1 MKLPRRH
8 PARSAARVLVLAGSI
23 SAALAAQTGS
33 GQRAADQPTF
43 RLDANFV
50 RVDLYA
56 TLDGRPVTD
65 LTASEIDIREDGV
78 PQAIETFEQVAL
90 SRGVPVE
97 QRRDPTSV
105 SQMRAEAENPRARLF
120 VIYLDTAHTA
130 LAGSHAMKRTLVT
143 MLDRMLAPDD
153 LFAVMTPYMSPT
165 DLSFARKS
173 VTVEGYL
180 SKYWTWG
187 ERDFMLPQNPEERA
201 LLDCYPGAAG
211 SRRAVYSE
219 LAEQIVA
226 RRREKAALDSLTDLT
241 LYLRGVR
248 EERKA
253 VIAITNGWLL
263 PRPDPALLAQGQEPR
278 PTQLG
283 TTSTGRIS
291 VDRMKDE
298 YGVSHAQCERE
309 RQLLAFTDL
318 YQDFQDLMETANR
331 ANVSFYPVDSRGL
344 AASDSPINPLLGD
357 NLGLEEPAEEIR
369 LVRARVESLRTLAEN
384 TDGLAVVDTN
394 ALDKGIAR
402 IVDDMTS
409 YYLLGYYSSNTK
421 LDGGYRRISVRVKR
435 PGVEVRA
442 RRGYKALSASDLT
455 PTPATAPAGPPPAI
469 QAALSTLAVSRRS
482 QLRASVGFVR
492 VGGTDAARLVAGIEV
507 DAAAAKGDFATGGD
521 IAVIAAAG
529 DGTVLAQKR
538 AVLVPGTRSA
548 LVDLGL
554 VPLLD
559 RDFALRVRATPKGD
573 GMSLTENASVAALTD
588 AAGLIWRRGPTT
600 GMKFVL
606 TADRRISRADRV
618 RVDVPVAEG
627 VSASAAALLD
637 RAGKRIEVPVTP
649 DTRAD
654 AGLHWASAELAL
666 APLAPGE
673 YVVKLTMAGVG
684 EPREMFTAIRVTP

>member
-1 MKLPRRH
+1 MRFPRRH
-8 PARSAARVLVLAGSI
+8 PARSAARALVLAASV

-33 GQRAADQPTF
+33 GQPPADQPTF

-56 TLDGRPVTD
+56 TLDGRAVTN
-65 LTASEIDIREDGV
+65 LTASDIEILEDGV
-78 PQAIETFEQVAL
+78 PQAIETFEHVAL

-97 QRRDPTSV
+97 QRRDPSSV

-120 VIYLDTAHTA
+120 VIYLDTAHTT
-130 LAGSHAMKRTLVT
+130 LSGSHAMKRTLVT

-187 ERDFMLPQNPEERA
+187 ERDWMVPQNPEEQTFLECFPDRG
-201 LLDCYPGAAG
+201 GA
-211 SRRAVYSE
+211 RRGPVSE
-219 LAEQIVA
+219 LAEQLIA
-226 RRREKAALDSLTDLT
+226 RRREKVALDSLTDLT

-253 VIAITNGWLL
+253 VITISNGWLL
-263 PRPDPALLAQGQEPR
+263 PRPDPSLLAQGETPR
-278 PTQLG
+278 PPQMG
-283 TTSTGRIS
+283 TTSTGRLTA
-291 VDRMKDE
+291 DRMKAE
-298 YGVSHAQCERE
+298 YGVSDAQCERE
-309 RQLLAFTDL
+309 RQLLAFTDF
-318 YQDFQDLMETANR
+318 YQEFQDLMETANR

-344 AASDSPINPLLGD
+344 AASDSPVFVLSEKPPIV
-357 NLGLEEPAEEIR
+357 EAR
-369 LVRARVESLRTLAEN
+369 LVQARVESLRTLAEN

-421 LDGGYRRISVRVKR
+421 LDGRYRKISVRVKR

-442 RRGYKALSASDLT
+442 RRGYKALSASELT
-455 PTPATAPAGPPPAI
+455 PAPAMIAAPAGPPPAI
-469 QAALSTLAVSRRS
+469 QVALSTLAVSRTS

-492 VGGTDAARLVAGIEV
+492 AGGTDPSRMVAGVEV
-507 DAAAAKGDFATGGD
+507 DAAAAKGDFAAGGD

-548 LVDLGL
+548 LVDLGP

-559 RDFALRVRATPKGD
+559 RDLVLRVRATPKGD
-573 GMSLTENASVAALTD
+573 GMSLTENASVAAVTE

-606 TADRRISRADRV
+606 TADRRISRADRI

-627 VSASAAALLD
+627 VSARAAELLD
-637 RAGKRIEVPVTP
+637 RAGSRIEVPVTA

-654 AGLHWASAELAL
+654 AGMHWASAELAL

-673 YVVKLTMAGVG
+673 YVIKLTMTGTG